1 MDLHKAKIFL
11 DKINREY
18 ARMSK
23 DPDNIMRIDVDI
35 MLAYVRDLYE
45 ALLTEPAAP
54 SAVAPAREAATR
66 PTTPPPVT
74 RATPAPPAP
83 APAAPQPAEPPVVA
97 VPTPQIA
104 DEVKNA
110 EPLPP
115 IKKSTPATPV
125 PPSFPA
131 PPPEAEA
138 LFEHKQAVELSE
150 RLSEL
155 PIPDLRKAIGLN
167 DRLLLTRELFGED
180 SAAFEKTI
188 NTLNSFSSM
197 EQAKAYL
204 MEHCVIRYRWT
215 DKKRV
220 ETAKKFIKLVRRRY
234 S

>member
-45 ALLTEPAAP
+45 ALLADPSTP
-54 SAVAPAREAATR
+54 SAVALAREAA
-66 PTTPPPVT
+66 PHSTTPPQVT
-74 RATPAPPAP
+74 RVT
-83 APAAPQPAEPPVVA
+83 PAAPPSSTPAVAPPTPVVA

-167 DRLLLTRELFGED
+167 DKLLLTRELFGED
-180 SAAFEKTI
+180 SAAFDKTI
-188 NTLNSFSSM
+188 NTLNSLSSM

-204 MEHCVIRYRWT
+204 MEHCVMRYRWT
-215 DKKRV
+215 DKKRA